1 VGSGADS
8 IGGDNIGEPRLDTDD
23 RNKLPHQ
30 PGVYKFYN
38 KDDVLIYVGKAKD
51 LRKRVASYFTKSH
64 NLNRK
69 TRKLV
74 KDTQGISYTIANSEF
89 DALLLENN
97 LIKSHQPRYNIL
109 LKDDKTFPYICILN
123 ERFPRIISTRI
134 FRPSDG
140 EYFGPFSSVVAM
152 KSVIDL
158 LRKLYTI
165 RTCKLNLSAKN
176 IEAGK
181 FKVCLEYHI
190 GNCLGPCEGLQSE
203 ENYNEEIEQA
213 RQILK
218 GNLSVVHRYFRDHM
232 QDAAAR
238 LEYERAQ
245 KFKEKLELLEKFQ
258 LKSTVV
264 NPKLTN
270 LDVFAIV
277 STEDAA
283 FVNYMQVVNGAI
295 ILARTVELRK
305 KLEET
310 DADVLRFAAMHL
322 REEHDSG
329 NTMIITNVRFQLE
342 DEVEVV
348 VPKIGDKKKLVTL
361 SYKNA
366 METKRERIRAAEAA
380 SGPSDVMMKMKSDLR
395 LSEVPDH
402 IECFDNSNL
411 QGSNPVASMVCFRD
425 GKPSRKEYRHFN
437 IRTVEGPDDFASMRE
452 IVFRRYRRVLNEGD
466 DLPKLI
472 VVDGGK
478 GQLSSACS
486 ALKELDLYGKIPII
500 GIAKRLEELYYP
512 EDSLPLHI
520 SKKSP
525 TLKVLQHLRDEAHRF
540 AITFHRQKRSKAA
553 FTTELE
559 EIDGIGKSTA
569 DKLLHAFKSVKKI
582 GEASEDALAR
592 EIGQSKAERIAAHF
606 RKKKRE

>member
-1 VGSGADS
+1 MGSESDS
-8 IGGDNIGEPRLDTDD
+8 VNSGQIGEPRLAVED
-23 RNKLPHQ
+23 RNNLPHQ

-38 KDDVLIYVGKAKD
+38 KEDSLIYVGKAKD

-69 TRKLV
+69 TRRLV
-74 KDTQGISYTIANSEF
+74 QETKEISFTLANSEF

-97 LIKSHQPRYNIL
+97 LIKAHQPRYNIL

-123 ERFPRIISTRI
+123 ERFPRIISTRK

-152 KSVIDL
+152 KNVLDL
-158 LRKLYTI
+158 LRKLNTI
-165 RTCKLNLSAKN
+165 RTCKLNLSEKN
-176 IEAGK
+176 IQSGK

-190 GNCLGPCEGLQSE
+190 GNCLGPCEGLQE
-203 ENYNEEIEQA
+203 EAHYNEEIDQA
-213 RQILK
+213 RNILK
-218 GNLSVVHRYFRDHM
+218 GNLSVVSRYFKEHM
-232 QDAAAR
+232 QEAAGL
-238 LEYERAQ
+238 LEFERAQ
-245 KFKEKLELLEKFQ
+245 KYKEKLELLEKFQ
-258 LKSTVV
+258 VRSTVV

-277 STEDAA
+277 STEDVA

-295 ILARTVELRK
+295 VLARTVEVRK

-310 DADVLRFAAMHL
+310 DEDVLRYAAMHL

-329 NTMIITNVRFQLE
+329 NKEIITNVRFRL
-342 DEVEVV
+342 DESVDVT

-361 SYKNA
+361 SLKNA
-366 METKRERIRAAEAA
+366 MEMKRERVKPE
-380 SGPSDVMMKMKSDLR
+380 GENMPSEVMLKMQKDLR
-395 LSEVPDH
+395 LSDVPDH

-411 QGSNPVASMVCFRD
+411 QGTNAVASMVCFRN

-437 IRTVEGPDDFASMRE
+437 IRTVEGPNDFASMKE
-452 IVFRRYRRVLNEGD
+452 IVFRRYRRVLEEGEE
-466 DLPKLI
+466 LPKLV

-478 GQLSSACS
+478 GQLSSACE
-486 ALKELDLYGKIPII
+486 ALKELDIYGKVPII

-540 AITFHRQKRSKAA
+540 AITFHRKKRSKNT
-553 FTTELE
+553 FKTELE
-559 EIDGIGKSTA
+559 EIPGIGKSTTDA
-569 DKLLHAFKSVKKI
+569 LLSAFKSVKKI
-582 GEASEDALAR
+582 REASPEELEAIVGAAR
-592 EIGQSKAERIAAHF
+592 ARRITEHF
-606 RKKKRE
+606 GKK

>member
-1 VGSGADS
+1 MGSGTDS
-8 IGGDNIGEPRLDTDD
+8 IGEENIGEPRLVTDD

-69 TRKLV
+69 TRRLV
-74 KDTQGISYTIANSEF
+74 KETKGISYTVANSEF

-123 ERFPRIISTRI
+123 ERFPRIISTRK

-152 KSVIDL
+152 KSVLDL

-165 RTCKLNLSAKN
+165 RTCKLNLSEKN
-176 IEAGK
+176 IATGK

-203 ENYNEEIEQA
+203 PDYNEEIEQA

-218 GNLSVVHRYFRDHM
+218 GNLSVVSRYFREQM
-232 QDAAAR
+232 QRASEK
-238 LEYERAQ
+238 LEFERAQ
-245 KFKEKLELLEKFQ
+245 KFKEKLDLLEKFQ
-258 LKSTVV
+258 VKSTVV

-277 STEDAA
+277 STEDVA
-283 FVNYMQVVNGAI
+283 FVNYLQVVNGAI
-295 ILARTVELRK
+295 VLARTVEIKK

-310 DADVLRFAAMHL
+310 DADVLRFAALHL
-322 REEHDSG
+322 REEHESG
-329 NTMIITNVRFQLE
+329 NKTIISNVRFSLDE
-342 DEVEVV
+342 DIEVI
-348 VPKIGDKKKLVTL
+348 VPKIGDKKKLVML
-361 SYKNA
+361 YYKNA
-366 METKRERIRAAEAA
+366 METKRERVKPAEA
-380 SGPSDVMMKMKSDLR
+380 STGPGEIMLKMKSDLR

-411 QGSNPVASMVCFRD
+411 QGTNPVASMVCFRN

-437 IRTVEGPDDFASMRE
+437 IRTVEGPDDFASMKE
-452 IVFRRYRRVLNEGD
+452 IVFRRYRRVLNEGEE
-466 DLPKLI
+466 LPKLI
-472 VVDGGK
+472 VIDGGK
-478 GQLSSACS
+478 GQ
-486 ALKELDLYGKIPII
+486 

-525 TLKVLQHLRDEAHRF
+525 SLMVLQHLRDEAHRF
-540 AITFHRQKRSKAA
+540 AITFHRKKRSKGA
-553 FTTELE
+553 FNTELE
-559 EIDGIGKSTA
+559 EIGGIGKSTA
-569 DKLLHAFKSVKKI
+569 DKLLKEFKSVKKI
-582 GEASEDALAR
+582 SEASAEKLA
-592 EIGQSKAERIAAHF
+592 EVIGPAKAELVEHHF
-606 RKKKRE
+606 NKKKRE

>member
-165 RTCKLNLSAKN
+165 RTCKLNVSTKN

-310 DADVLRFAAMHL
+310 DADVLRFPAMHL

>member
-1 VGSGADS
+1 MGSESDS
-8 IGGDNIGEPRLDTDD
+8 INSDSIGEPRFSVEE

-30 PGVYKFYN
+30 PGVYKFYD
-38 KDDVLIYVGKAKD
+38 KEDILLYVGKAKD

-74 KDTQGISYTIANSEF
+74 HESRAISFTLANSEF

-97 LIKSHQPRYNIL
+97 LIKTHQPKYNIL

-123 ERFPRIISTRI
+123 ERFPRIISTRK
-134 FRPSDG
+134 FRPADG

-152 KSVIDL
+152 KSVLDL

-165 RTCKLNLSAKN
+165 RTCKLNLSEKN

-203 ENYNEEIEQA
+203 DHYNEEIEQA
-213 RQILK
+213 RNILK
-218 GNLSVVHRYFRDHM
+218 GNLSVVSRYFRSHM
-232 QDAAAR
+232 QSSAEK
-238 LEYERAQ
+238 LEFERAQ
-245 KFKEKLELLEKFQ
+245 LYKEKLDLLEKFQ

-270 LDVFAIV
+270 LDVLAIV
-277 STEDAA
+277 STEDVA
-283 FVNYMQVVNGAI
+283 FINYMQVANGAI
-295 ILARTVELRK
+295 ILARTLEIRK
-305 KLEET
+305 RLEET
-310 DADVLRFAAMHL
+310 DADILAFAAMHL

-329 NTMIITNVRFQLE
+329 NKTIITNVRFTLE
-342 DEVEVV
+342 EDDEII

-361 SYKNA
+361 SLKNA
-366 METKRERIRAAEAA
+366 LELKRERTKPDPESAP
-380 SGPSDVMMKMKSDLR
+380 PSEVLLRMQKDLR
-395 LSEVPDH
+395 LPEVPDH

-411 QGSNPVASMVCFRD
+411 QGSNPVASMVCFRN

-437 IRTVEGPDDFASMRE
+437 IRTVEGPNDFASMQE
-452 IVFRRYRRVLNEGD
+452 IVYRRYKRVLAENA

-478 GQLSSACS
+478 GQLSSACQ
-486 ALKELDLYGKIPII
+486 ALKDLDLYGKVPII

-525 TLKVLQHLRDEAHRF
+525 SLMILQHLRDEAHRF
-540 AITFHRQKRSKAA
+540 AITFHRNKRSKNA
-553 FTTELE
+553 FKTELE
-559 EIDGIGKSTA
+559 DIEGIGKSTA
-569 DKLLHAFKSVKKI
+569 DKLLKAFKSVKKI
-582 GEASEDALAR
+582 REAPFESLEQVVGTAKAR
-592 EIGQSKAERIAAHF
+592 VVAEHF
-606 RKKKRE
+606 KGRE

>member
-1 VGSGADS
+1 VGSRADS
-8 IGGDNIGEPRLDTDD
+8 INDNSIDEPRLVVED
-23 RNKLPHQ
+23 RNKLPHK

-38 KDDVLIYVGKAKD
+38 KEDVLIYVGKAKD

-74 KDTQGISYTIANSEF
+74 FETKGISYTIANSEF

-123 ERFPRIISTRI
+123 ERFPRIISTRK

-152 KSVIDL
+152 KNVLDL

-165 RTCKLNLSAKN
+165 RTCKLNLSKKN

-203 ENYNEEIEQA
+203 EDYNEEIDQA
-213 RQILK
+213 RHILK
-218 GNLSVVHRYFRDHM
+218 GHLAIVNRYFREHM
-232 QDAAAR
+232 QNAAEQ
-238 LEYERAQ
+238 LEFERAQ
-245 KFKEKLELLEKFQ
+245 KYKEKLDLLEKFQ
-258 LKSTVV
+258 VRSTVV

-277 STEDAA
+277 STEDVA
-283 FVNYMQVVNGAI
+283 FVNYMQVVNGSI
-295 ILARTVELRK
+295 ILARTLEIRK

-310 DADVLRFAAMHL
+310 DSDVLSFAAMHL
-322 REEHDSG
+322 REEHNSS
-329 NTMIITNVRFQLE
+329 NPTIISNVRFSLKE
-342 DEVEVV
+342 DVEVI

-361 SYKNA
+361 SLKNA
-366 METKRERIRAAEAA
+366 METKRERIKSTDEDK
-380 SGPSDVMMKMKSDLR
+380 GPGEIMLRMKKDLR

-411 QGSNPVASMVCFRD
+411 QGSNPVASMVCFRN
-425 GKPSRKEYRHFN
+425 GKPSRKEYRHYN
-437 IRTVEGPDDFASMRE
+437 IRTVEGPDDFASMKE
-452 IVFRRYRRVLNEGD
+452 IVFRRYRRLISED
-466 DLPKLI
+466 AELPKLV

-478 GQLSSACS
+478 GQLSSAVS
-486 ALKELDLYGKIPII
+486 ALKELELYGKVPII

-525 TLKVLQHLRDEAHRF
+525 TLMVLQHLRDEAHRF
-540 AITFHRQKRSKAA
+540 AITFHRKKRSKNA
-553 FTTELE
+553 FGTELE
-559 EIDGIGKSTA
+559 QIDGIGKSTA
-569 DKLLHAFKSVKKI
+569 DKLLKAFKSVKKVK
-582 GEASEDALAR
+582 EASFEDL
-592 EIGQSKAERIAAHF
+592 ENIIGKSKADSVKNHF
-606 RKKKRE
+606 NKKGNG